1 MHAAVSCCLVPA
13 RRTQSAGC
21 ALAGCPRAPPSRP
34 RAPAAQVKQ
43 AEARAFVRSVRA
55 AGEREGAGLDMA
67 VAPALLAGRGGR
79 LSPAWFAACLAT
91 LPAPAAR
98 SAFLGSSNEALRA
111 AAGAGLLAVAVPAA
125 LSKRGRFDAHMVCDG
140 FGAGGG
146 ASFPRIRAALLAR
159 AA

>member
-1 MHAAVSCCLVPA
+1 VA
-13 RRTQSAGC
+13 RG
-21 ALAGCPRAPPSRP
+21 RP
-34 RAPAAQVKQ
+34 RHARPRAAQVKQ